1 MTLIDCQSAHAT
13 RRGERHANPAH
24 CAEFPSGTHRAQSIR
39 KSADH
44 RLRCN
49 GKDACDA
56 PYLARV
62 DIAKTEKH
70 GTMPPTPFY
79 MDYLVDIDFFRHFL
93 DKQIKKE
100 FGESSSFA
108 THEYVHHRKYRRD
121 RVGNRIL
128 GTGPEGVSRLHEVV
142 HRLLT
147 DDERREV
154 FPSTFDLGN
163 FRDVPQEFRK
173 YVHLEKELYDENNSI
188 DAQDTLK
195 TIKTRLTTLL
205 DRKFG
210 EFFEEDKSKSL
221 KVLKTL
227 YRFQREY
234 KTLFTLLAPPQKSG
248 KPSFEIRDSYGVEGS
263 SEEVDLIAD
272 LKAHLSFEI
281 PPEKLKVIM
290 STYGQMRGVLDGIE
304 DFLVTT
310 AAAQC
315 RNDKEIHRV
324 IAQHIVECIRE
335 TLHFPDRE
343 PEILPL
349 DEHLFTYMLQLEHYH
364 HMQAHADLNDIVV
377 SIEPPFGEAMEDIET
392 LMCNLSLGNQSPQL
406 ILLETNDFE
415 IFFQEHQPSL
425 TYFYSRLFKRKIEDV
440 FYQKAIPHAVKL
452 SQLLARA
459 GLDEDIC
466 LMAVIGAMALVL
478 TEQTKSSPYKPFWYG
493 RKHISGGLIEFLNK
507 VDLQHINFDASE
519 GSLRYWTTRS
529 NYLAYTILGQQ
540 EVFKSRLL
548 ITECINEGIT
558 RILDTRDIDL
568 LNEKLSL
575 FVSTTGGTAP

>member
-1 MTLIDCQSAHAT
+1 M
-13 RRGERHANPAH
+13 
-24 CAEFPSGTHRAQSIR
+24 
-39 KSADH
+39 
-44 RLRCN
+44 
-49 GKDACDA
+49 
-56 PYLARV
+56 
-62 DIAKTEKH
+62 
-70 GTMPPTPFY
+70 
-79 MDYLVDIDFFRHFL
+79 DIDFSRHFM

-100 FGESSSFA
+100 FGESLSFA

-128 GTGPEGVSRLHEVV
+128 GTGPEGVSRLHEIV

-147 DDERREV
+147 DDERKKV

-163 FRDVPQEFRK
+163 FREVPEELRK
-173 YVHLEKELYDENNSI
+173 YIHLEEELYKENNNI

-195 TIKTRLTTLL
+195 TIKTRIAALL
-205 DRKFG
+205 GRKFG
-210 EFFEEDKSKSL
+210 EFFKEDKSKSL

-248 KPSFEIRDSYGVEGS
+248 KPSFEIRDSYGIGGA

-281 PPEKLKVIM
+281 PPDKLKVIL

-304 DFLVTT
+304 DLLVTD

-315 RNDKEIHRV
+315 RNDKEIHNF
-324 IAQHIVECIRE
+324 IAQQIVECIRD
-335 TLHFPDRE
+335 TLHFPERE
-343 PEILPL
+343 PVKLPL

-364 HMQAHADLNDIVV
+364 HMQASAELNDIVV
-377 SIEPPFGEAMEDIET
+377 SIKPPFGEAMEDIGI
-392 LMCNLSLGNQSPQL
+392 LMYNLNFGSQSPQL
-406 ILLETNDFE
+406 TLIETNDFE
-415 IFFQEHQPSL
+415 IFFEEHQSCL
-425 TYFYSRLFKRKIEDV
+425 IYFYSRLFKRKIEET
-440 FYQKAIPHAVKL
+440 FYRKAIPHAVIL

-459 GLDEDIC
+459 GLDNDLC
-466 LMAVIGAMALVL
+466 LMAIIGAMALVL
-478 TEQTKSSPYKPFWYG
+478 TEQTKSTPYKPFWYG
-493 RKHISGGLIEFLNK
+493 QKHISGGLVEFLSK

-529 NYLAYTILGQQ
+529 NYLAYIILGQ
-540 EVFKSRLL
+540 EEIFRSRLR
-548 ITECINEGIT
+548 ITESINEGVT

-568 LNEKLSL
+568 LEEKLSL